1 MLIYNYN
8 PITFEYIDSSEAAL
22 DPMATKREGKDV
34 WLVPANA
41 TLLKPPKTT
50 KYKTT
55 VFENGTWVIKDDYRG
70 EYICNDSLDVIYVE
84 QIGEI
89 PEGYIRITEKQ
100 AEQIAK
106 DPLWYVV
113 QDGKI
118 VKNPDYDKQKEEQR
132 KEQISR
138 LAMTKYDFFKFVCQP
153 NDVTYSQL
161 CQLVQSN
168 EEVAAAWDL
177 CGHVYRGDYVLCKY
191 IKEFLPA
198 MTDDVLDE
206 IFEQHGKVINE

>member
-1 MLIYNYN
+1 MIIYNYDKL
-8 PITFEYIDSSEAAL
+8 TKEYTRQSYADL
-22 DPMATKREGKDV
+22 DPEETKQQGKNV
-34 WLVPANA
+34 YLIPANA
-41 TLLKPPKTT
+41 TTKKPPKA
-50 KYKTT
+50 KEHEVVIYN
-55 VFENGTWVIKDDYRG
+55 NGWEIVADYRG
-70 EYICNDSLDVIYVE
+70 LYMVNSDMQPLKVDK
-84 QIGEI
+84 IGAL
-89 PEGYIRITEKQ
+89 PEGYAVATEEQ
-100 AEQIAK
+100 AQKILEDDLFYI
-106 DPLWYVV
+106 V
-113 QDGKI
+113 QDRKL
-118 VKNPDYDKQKEEQR
+118 VENPDYEKQKEEQR